1 MAVSTRPISAR
12 AISGDTEEATVQ
24 QGRYKRQFRTPVV
37 QDRYPGID
45 AVTMSEPAPVVAK
58 APLYDALPPESRAK
72 IDRLIVGVRMA
83 TMRGAT

>member
-12 AISGDTEEATVQ
+12 AISGDVEASVVQ
-24 QGRYKRQFRTPVV
+24 QGKFRRQFRTPVV

-45 AVTMSEPAPVVAK
+45 AATMSDPEPVASK

>member
-12 AISGDTEEATVQ
+12 AISGDTEEATTQ
-24 QGRYKRQFRTPVV
+24 QGKFRRQFRTPVV
-37 QDRYPGID
+37 QDRYPGLD
-45 AVTMSEPAPVVAK
+45 AVTMSEPGPVEAK
-58 APLYDALPPESRAK
+58 TPLYDALPPESRAK